1 MVVSDP
7 MIMGYEYVPNQR
19 KPAMRNNQVTAT
31 ARAAT
36 PSATEGVTVVPLN
49 WPWWLHPAVATIMLA
64 GLTSLA
70 AIIFPEDVYATWGV
84 RKYIDADMAL
94 LLVLSILCLVVGL
107 MIPTFR
113 VLKGGPSHI
122 ELSADRV
129 KFLKRTY
136 SVLFTLTIMGYVFW
150 AISAAAQGIGFSD
163 LASVVDREARAISE
177 LKSNSRPIAGLTTL
191 TQFGPIAAALG
202 AFLHR
207 TGFLGRSFLWILPFA
222 MVRTLFYAERL
233 ALIEVV
239 IPLLVVIAV
248 TTYKRSRWTWLLRLG
263 PLIAAPAIWIVFAG
277 SEYMRSWVHYQS
289 VVSVSFVEWVTTRLL
304 GYYVTAYN
312 NSALFSLSAPGPTVP
327 PYFSMSVF
335 WNAPGIEAF
344 LPHPGIGGSAPEAWW
359 MSTLKLFANPEF
371 NNTGSFLVV
380 NGEFGTI
387 GMLLYWLITGLT
399 IGSLYVALR
408 RGSLPASLAYAV
420 FYIGILELPRFA
432 YWTLGRS
439 FPLLVAVIIVAAA
452 YPRLVARTIKMGT
465 QRI

>member
-1 MVVSDP
+1 
-7 MIMGYEYVPNQR
+7 
-19 KPAMRNNQVTAT
+19 MRNTSVTAV
-31 ARAAT
+31 ARPAT
-36 PSATEGVTVVPLN
+36 QSASHGVTVVPLN
-49 WPWWLHPAVATIMLA
+49 WPWWLHPAVATVMLA
-64 GLTSLA
+64 GLTALA
-70 AIIFPEDVYATWGV
+70 AIAFPEDVYATWGV

-94 LLVLSILCLVVGL
+94 LLVLSILSLVAGL

-113 VLKGGPSHI
+113 VLKGGPSSI
-122 ELSADRV
+122 ELSAERV
-129 KFLKRTY
+129 KFLTRTY
-136 SVLFTLTIMGYVFW
+136 WVLLTLTILGYVFW
-150 AISAAAQGIGFSD
+150 AISAAFQGISLSD
-163 LASVVDREARAISE
+163 LTSVVDREARAISE

-191 TQFGPIAAALG
+191 TQFGPVAAALG

-207 TGFLGRSFLWILPFA
+207 TGFLGRSFLWVLPFA
-222 MVRTLFYAERL
+222 AIRTLFYAERL
-233 ALIEVV
+233 ALIEIL
-239 IPLLVVIAV
+239 IPLLVVMAV

-263 PLIAAPAIWIVFAG
+263 PLIAAPAIWLVFAG
-277 SEYMRSWVHYQS
+277 SEYMRSWVHYQN

-327 PYFSMSVF
+327 PYFSISVF
-335 WNAPGIEAF
+335 WNAPGIEIF
-344 LPHPGIGGSAPEAWW
+344 LPHPGIGGNAPEAWW
-359 MSTLKLFANPEF
+359 ASTLKLYANPEF

-380 NGEFGTI
+380 NGDLGTI
-387 GMLLYWLITGLT
+387 GMLLYWFATGLA

-439 FPLLVAVIIVAAA
+439 FPLLVAVFVLAAA
-452 YPRLVARTIKMGT
+452 YPRLIARPTKMGH